1 MKRLASLLLSACCL
15 LPLTGLCAG
24 HTGSGAAELITSKP
38 DAKSS
43 FDGKAT
49 LEIVGTDVETG
60 EPTFGSITIGKD
72 TDWTEVEYYT
82 EYFGYSIDTVAQTA
96 LMALA
101 KAAYLEAKD
110 QFTQQRIDTLT
121 ESVQKAFRALDTIDL
136 VDDVNGI
143 KKTLSKRD
151 KADDGMSGNVYYGPN
166 IFNVSAAQSDGKSIV
181 SNAQDKLALYGFPQL
196 SASDNGKLPAFQF
209 DENAPSL
216 GWFFLRDLLDNKS
229 VGAVANSD
237 ATQRFIPNGG
247 IQIAGWDAPGTSPHR
262 CAESI
267 AAMLKRTASDPAPTP
282 EQDPANHLVLTR
294 YSGGSDPVM
303 HFTPIGSLGAV
314 GGGSAIKFVGTEGK
328 AVVGTGAKTNTVT
341 FSKFSDSNV
350 RIKVEQS
357 GDNATIT
364 FGVYY
369 Q

>member
-1 MKRLASLLLSACCL
+1 MKRLASLLLSTCCL
-15 LPLTGLCAG
+15 LPMTGLCAG
-24 HTGSGAAELITSKP
+24 HTGSDAAGLITSNP

-49 LEIVGTDVETG
+49 LEIVGKNVETG

-72 TDWTEVEYYT
+72 TDWIEVEYYT
-82 EYFGYSIDTVAQTA
+82 KYFGYSIDTVAQTA

-110 QFTQQRIDTLT
+110 EFTQDRIDTLT
-121 ESVQKAFRALDTIDL
+121 ESVQKAFRSLDKIDL

-151 KADDGMSGNVYYGPN
+151 KADGGMSGNVYYGPN
-166 IFNVSAAQSDGKSIV
+166 IFNVAAAQADGKSIV

-196 SASDNGKLPAFQF
+196 SASDNGKFPAFQF

-229 VGAVANSD
+229 VGAVENDD
-237 ATQRFIPNGG
+237 ATQKFIPDGG
-247 IQIAGWDAPGTSPHR
+247 IQIAGFKNQSACGEMLSKMLTDPDDATQRSRHQLLARVDYGN
-262 CAESI
+262 ESGPSI
-267 AAMLKRTASDPAPTP
+267 HYL
-282 EQDPANHLVLTR
+282 
-294 YSGGSDPVM
+294 
-303 HFTPIGSLGAV
+303 PIGDVIGRD
-314 GGGSAIKFVGTEGK
+314 SAIKFVGTEGE
-328 AVVGTGAKTNTVT
+328 AVVGSGSKTNTVT
-341 FSKFSDSNV
+341 FARFSDSNV

-357 GDNATIT
+357 GGNATIT